1 MKKGEAVKK
10 FADYLKAHP
19 WLELTFYL
27 VLAGLAVALFLMSGN
42 APAQKQTKGETTPR
56 QVSAPGDSM
65 EEKLAYALSAI
76 KGVGEV
82 RVLISYATSEEIVP
96 AMSVDEQNSGTS
108 LSRSEEPVTVGTGSD
123 EQAMVLMVR
132 SPTVRG
138 AIIIA
143 EGAEDVSVRMD
154 LLRAAQ
160 AILGVPSSNIEVF
173 PMGSG
178 EGG

>member
-1 MKKGEAVKK
+1 VKKGEGIKK
-10 FADYLKAHP
+10 FADYLRAHP
-19 WLELTFYL
+19 WLELGFYL

-42 APAQKQTKGETTPR
+42 SEQKEAKGEAAK
-56 QVSAPGDSM
+56 QVSMQGDSM
-65 EEKLAYALSAI
+65 EEKLAYTLSAI
-76 KGVGEV
+76 KGVGDV

-96 AMSVDEQNSGTS
+96 AMSVDEQNSGSS
-108 LSRSEEPVTVGTGSD
+108 LSRSEEPVTVGKGGD

-160 AILGVPSSNIEVF
+160 AILDVPSSNIEVF

>member
-1 MKKGEAVKK
+1 MKKGEGVKK
-10 FADYLKAHP
+10 FADHLRTHP
-19 WLELTFYL
+19 GLELTFYL
-27 VLAGLAVALFLMSGN
+27 VLAGLAVALFLISGN
-42 APAQKQTKGETTPR
+42 SGKKEAQSETTAKPAFAE
-56 QVSAPGDSM
+56 SGSL
-65 EEKLAYALSAI
+65 EEKLCYALSAI
-76 KGVGEV
+76 KGVGDV
-82 RVLISYATSEEIVP
+82 RVLISYDTSEEIVP
-96 AMSVDEQNSGTS
+96 AMTIDEQQSDS
-108 LSRSEEPVTVGTGSD
+108 SSSRSEEPVTVGAGGD

-132 SPTVRG
+132 SATVRG

-160 AILGVPSSNIEVF
+160 AILDVPSSKIEVF

>member
-1 MKKGEAVKK
+1 MKKETVKR
-10 FADYLKAHP
+10 FADFLRAHP
-19 WLELTFYL
+19 WLEVAFYL
-27 VLAGLAVALFLMSGN
+27 VLAGLAVALFVMSGS
-42 APAQKQTKGETTPR
+42 PAQSQAKENAAP
-56 QVSAPGDSM
+56 QVAASKDSM
-65 EEKLAYALSAI
+65 EEKLADALSAI
-76 KGVGEV
+76 KGVGKV

-108 LSRSEEPVTVGTGSD
+108 VSRSEEPVTVGSGNG

-143 EGAEDVSVRMD
+143 EGAEDVAVRMD

-160 AILGVPSSNIEVF
+160 AILGVPSANIEVF

>member
-1 MKKGEAVKK
+1 MKNEGIKK
-10 FADYLKAHP
+10 FANFLRAHP
-19 WLELTFYL
+19 WLEVAFYL

-42 APAQKQTKGETTPR
+42 PLKKQAKVDAPSAQT
-56 QVSAPGDSM
+56 SASGDSM
-65 EEKLAYALSAI
+65 EERLADALSAI
-76 KGVGEV
+76 RGVGKV
-82 RVLISYATSEEIVP
+82 RVLISYSASEEIVP
-96 AMSVDEQNSGTS
+96 AMSVDESNSGS
-108 LSRSEEPVTVGTGSD
+108 SVSRSEEPVTVGSGSS

-143 EGAEDVSVRMD
+143 EGAEDVAVRMD

>member
-1 MKKGEAVKK
+1 MKKGEGVKK
-10 FADYLKAHP
+10 FADHLKAHP
-19 WLELTFYL
+19 KLELAFYL

-42 APAQKQTKGETTPR
+42 SGKQETKGETASKPA
-56 QVSAPGDSM
+56 SAESGSL
-65 EEKLAYALSAI
+65 EERLCYALSAI
-76 KGVGEV
+76 KGVGDV
-82 RVLISYATSEEIVP
+82 RVLISYDTSEEIVP
-96 AMSVDEQNSGTS
+96 AMTVDEQQSDS
-108 LSRSEEPVTVGTGSD
+108 SSSKSEEPVTVGTGSD

-132 SPTVRG
+132 SATVRG

-143 EGAEDVSVRMD
+143 QGAEDVSVRMD

-160 AILGVPSSNIEVF
+160 AILDVPSSKIEVF